1 MKLGTYK
8 CHLLT
13 SGHEYEYQ
21 GVQIGK
27 DMVWEEN
34 EFKVLGTVIDSELRG
49 ESHIDFCT
57 LCHNDARVCRLIA
70 NGVLKKGAVIEFQSS

>member
-1 MKLGTYK
+1 MKLSTYK

-21 GVQIGK
+21 WVQIGK

-34 EFKVLGTVIDSELRG
+34 EFKVLGTVIDSELKG
-49 ESHIDFCT
+49 ES
-57 LCHNDARVCRLIA
+57 
-70 NGVLKKGAVIEFQSS
+70 